1 MNILHLFTIPV
12 LFVFALF
19 VSERISKADI
29 VLNVSGMSTVGELG
43 DARNS
48 VRTFNV
54 SPNAFISDISWTSVS
69 FRAFDPSWL
78 SEVSFA
84 LSNSDESQSWTFRMT
99 DLQES
104 GTYTGSGTQLDLVDS
119 TGGPFTLL
127 SDGILRLETY
137 ETFADAG
144 LTPNAVISAGSL
156 TITAVPEPSSMLL
169 FLPAAAWVATR
180 MRHGRSR
187 TLVAD

>member
-1 MNILHLFTIPV
+1 
-12 LFVFALF
+12 
-19 VSERISKADI
+19 
-29 VLNVSGMSTVGELG
+29 
-43 DARNS
+43 
-48 VRTFNV
+48 
-54 SPNAFISDISWTSVS
+54 
-69 FRAFDPSWL
+69 
-78 SEVSFA
+78 
-84 LSNSDESQSWTFRMT
+84 MT